1 MNYLEIL
8 AIYGVGTVAG
18 IGLFH
23 YHIKERLV
31 SATIESLL
39 ADDYVRATE
48 DEDGNL
54 QLHRWYE
61 LEDIL
66 EEMKNEKDD
75 A

>member
-39 ADDYVRATE
+39 ADDLVRATE

-61 LEDIL
+61 LEDII